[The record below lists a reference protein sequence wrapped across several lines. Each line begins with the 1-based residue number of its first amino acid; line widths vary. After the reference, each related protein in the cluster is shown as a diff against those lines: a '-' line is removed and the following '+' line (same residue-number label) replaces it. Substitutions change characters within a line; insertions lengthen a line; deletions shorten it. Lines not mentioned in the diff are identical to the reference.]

1 VNLKTVLGAIG
12 IAVLFFFGIIFAF
25 ATDYWPTGLIVS
37 AMFFIVSFGIAYFI
51 TKKPKTVI
59 QRLEVSGQMK
69 AVGLKC
75 PNCSASVDANQIKI
89 VSGVPYATCPYCGRT
104 FEVAEEP
111 KW

>member
-1 VNLKTVLGAIG
+1 MNFKIVLGATA
-12 IAVLFFFGIIFAF
+12 IAVLFFFGIIFAL
-25 ATDYWPTGLIVS
+25 ASVYAPTRLIV
-37 AMFFIVSFGIAYFI
+37 AALLFVVGFGIAYYI
-51 TKKPKTVI
+51 SKKPKTVI

-89 VSGVPYATCPYCGRT
+89 VSGVPYATCSYCGHT